1 MKICSY
7 LFVCLSITGLQ
18 WKQFDS
24 EKQYAV
30 SLDIEQ
36 QNLELGVAIS
46 EHQPW
51 HYSSYR
57 DGH

>member
-36 QNLELGVAIS
+36 QNLELGNL
-46 EHQPW
+46 
-51 HYSSYR
+51 
-57 DGH
+57 